1 MTTNFCYA
9 PFVHMYLHDKH
20 DRKLC
25 CLSNDDYNVNK
36 PIPENLSEYWSSDYY
51 LSVRKKMLNNEYVEN
66 CRHCYKQTAAGEF
79 SERDRYKMMFEDKG
93 IEVDVVHGNQYK
105 TPIDIEYR
113 PDNLCNLKCRMCS
126 PNASSQ
132 LDKEFKN
139 NKNILLPV
147 YTSEGNIPL
156 DEWSNISALSTESFI
171 NLDKNNIEYLLSN
184 AEHIHQIKLLG
195 GEPTIMPE
203 TIEILETLIDRNIL
217 NPTIHVTTNCTN
229 ANEKFL
235 ELIQNFNVCY
245 NFSIDGTDKTL
256 EYIRYPIHFNK
267 LKENMQVLCKGVDNN
282 SAQVLYTLQGYS
294 LPNIVDFLK
303 WIVEMHDILQS
314 NGNMPKDLGLI
325 ASDLVGPEWASM
337 QSLPIDKRNEWLDNA
352 LNHTILNRFSNN
364 FEEVD
369 ESGFNLI
376 QSNIKEV
383 LVRLRNDTTQ
393 YAMEPLIDITK
404 RFDIVRRQHIKD
416 FIPEIWEIMDHS
428 YYYKDR

>member
-1 MTTNFCYA
+1 MNKNFCYA
-9 PFVHMYLHDKH
+9 PFVHMYLHDMY

-25 CLSNDDYNVNK
+25 CLSNDKYDIKK
-36 PIPENLSEYWSSDYY
+36 PISENLDEHWTSDYY
-51 LSVRKKMLNNEYVEN
+51 QSVRKKMLNNEYVEN
-66 CRHCYKQTAAGEF
+66 CTHCYKQTAAGEF
-79 SERDRYKMMFEDKG
+79 SERDRYTMMFKDRNIK
-93 IEVDVVHGNQYK
+93 VDLVQGNQWK

-139 NKNILLPV
+139 NKNILAPV
-147 YTSEGNIPL
+147 YTSTIEL
-156 DEWSNISALSTESFI
+156 ETDAFI
-171 NLDKNNIEYLLSN
+171 NLNNDNIEYLLSN
-184 AEHIHQIKLLG
+184 AKHINQIKLLG

-203 TIEILETLIDRNIL
+203 TIEILEVLIERNVLDIHL
-217 NPTIHVTTNCTN
+217 HVTTNCTN

-267 LKENMQVLCKGVDNN
+267 LKENMQVLCKGVQNN
-282 SAQVLYTLQGYS
+282 NAQILYTLQAYS

-303 WIVEMHDILQS
+303 WVVEMHGILQ
-314 NGNMPKDLGLI
+314 NNNNMPNDLGLLV
-325 ASDLVGPEWASM
+325 SDLVGPAWASM
-337 QSLPIDKRNEWLDNA
+337 QSLPIDVRNNWLDNA
-352 LNHTILNRFSNN
+352 LNHKILNYFSNN
-364 FEEVD
+364 YTEV
-369 ESGFNLI
+369 ENSEFKLI
-376 QSNIKEV
+376 ESNIKDV

-393 YAMEPLIDITK
+393 HSMEPLIDITK
-404 RFDIVRRQHIKD
+404 RFDIVRKQHIKD
-416 FIPEIWEIMDHS
+416 FIPEIWEIMDHT